1 MKKYCSFILIVAL
14 LGCSDNP
21 KNQNRTPSISELADT
36 YYKRYLETYPEWS
49 YIYDIQLEKHDEIN
63 SNNLSDIE
71 KWESFEDSLYSEL
84 LRIDI
89 YQIPQKKDK
98 ITCWLLKEELESNI
112 GIRICKRYLWDV
124 DHMGGWHTR
133 WIKLAEFQPVGSEE
147 FRTQAFDRWKKL
159 PSFIETEIK
168 NLKNGLSTGYSMPKV
183 IVELVIDQLQVL
195 QEYKIEDSPFMSPAN
210 RDDNEEFQSKW
221 KKLVADEIIPAIL
234 NYQNFLK
241 NEYLDQ
247 AREEVSILALPDG
260 GDCYQAL
267 IRKNT
272 TTNKTGEEIFNSGQK
287 IVATNKAKVAKLG
300 LELYQTDDFT
310 EIIKL
315 TNSDPDNYFD
325 SSEEVLEVNAQLLSK
340 AKKESEKWFNVLPST
355 EVTIKPYESHEAGI
369 GSYEEATG
377 DKPAY
382 FRINLNN
389 PEQQKRGEN
398 EKLNFHE
405 AYPGHHLQIG
415 IEKDIEGLH
424 SISKFIWFGSYV
436 EGWARYSEQLAEEM
450 GLYENKSA
458 LINRCAW
465 PARGMVIDPGLH
477 LLGWSKE
484 EVIAFV
490 TESGYDEAI
499 ALSLYHRII
508 IWPAQLTS
516 YDVGG
521 EEIKALRLLAKQK
534 LGDNFDIKEFHL
546 KILENGEVP
555 LRVLRSLIDEWIDSK
570 SN

>member
-1 MKKYCSFILIVAL
+1 MKKYCSFILIFAL

-21 KNQNRTPSISELADT
+21 KNQSRTPSISELADT
-36 YYKRYLETYPEWS
+36 YYERYLETYPEWS

-84 LRIDI
+84 LRLDI
-89 YQIPQKKDK
+89 YQILQKKDK
-98 ITCWLLKEELESNI
+98 ITYWLLKEELESNI

-147 FRTQAFDRWKKL
+147 FRTQAIDRWKKL

-210 RDDNEEFQSKW
+210 RDDNEEFQNKW

-315 TNSDPDNYFD
+315 TNSDPENYFD

-355 EVTIKPYESHEAGI
+355 EVTIKPYEPHEAGI
-369 GSYEEATG
+369 GSYEESTG

-424 SISKFIWFGSYV
+424 SISKLIWFGSYV
-436 EGWARYSEQLAEEM
+436 EGWARYSEQLSEEM
-450 GLYENKSA
+450 ELYENKSA
-458 LINRCAW
+458 LINRWAW

-555 LRVLRSLIDEWIDSK
+555 LRVLRSLINEWIDSK